1 MSHAISNAGSL
12 EARYYFEVD
21 RDELRRQ
28 RYENRKRQ
36 LEAEHMEDPKCLYNA
51 LGDNEALLEA
61 LCEAL
66 YPRIRSYS
74 KDPVTLAVQNISNDA
89 IKRQLKR
96 EFPDY
101 RGEA

>member
-1 MSHAISNAGSL
+1 MHAISNAGAL
-12 EARYYFEVD
+12 EARHYLQID
-21 RDELRRQ
+21 RDELQRQ
-28 RYENRKRQ
+28 RYENRRRQ
-36 LEAEHMEDPKCLYNA
+36 LEAEHMEDPKCLYDA

-66 YPRIRSYS
+66 SPRIRSYS
-74 KDPVTLAVQNISNDA
+74 KDAVTLAVQNISNDA
-89 IKRQLKR
+89 IRRQLKR

>member
-1 MSHAISNAGSL
+1 MHAISNAGAL
-12 EARYYFEVD
+12 EARHYLQID
-21 RDELRRQ
+21 RDELQRQ
-28 RYENRKRQ
+28 RYENRRRQ
-36 LEAEHMEDPKCLYNA
+36 LEADHMEDPKCLYDA

-66 YPRIRSYS
+66 SPRIRSYS
-74 KDPVTLAVQNISNDA
+74 KDPVTLAVQKISNDA

-101 RGEA
+101 EGEA